1 MALKKR
7 INPFKTF
14 WRSLLQMSV
23 LINKR
28 DKKILIVLVLMSI
41 FMSLIEVCSI
51 SAIMPFITLA
61 SSPDLVLSN
70 HYARVIYDTLHFK
83 TPLHFAYFFSFAL
96 VGLYVF
102 RLGYSVLFAY
112 VNSRFANQKAHALA
126 QRLFMHHL
134 KNSYLEHINISLDK
148 IRHTIM
154 EKSGGVLH
162 GLNALLGLLAEVSV
176 MLFLYGLLIYTN
188 WKMTFALTFI
198 LALQVFF
205 ITKYMSRFIQNK
217 GRISNNAQ
225 AQSFKIFSKFF
236 GNFKITKLKDNH
248 EQAYQ
253 VFSQNSLN
261 NAKANTT
268 YRTLQVIPNRFLET
282 VGFSLLILAVAY
294 VLHKYGETKMV
305 LPIISMYALALYRML
320 PSLNR
325 ILDQY
330 SIICYQ
336 QQAINGV
343 YKDLS
348 RPIQEEGA
356 LDLSF
361 KETIRLQNISF
372 AYKRTHPVLQGV
384 DLKIKRG
391 QKIAF
396 IGPSGCGKST
406 LVDII
411 MGVLYPSAGQIFIDN
426 TPLTPK
432 NIRTWRQKIGYIPQQ
447 IYLFDGS
454 VAENVACGSS
464 INEERVIEVCKM
476 AHIYD
481 FLCQHRGIET
491 TIGEGGINLSGG
503 QKQRLGIARALYDN
517 PEILVLDEA
526 TSALDTPTE
535 AKIMDEIYSVAEGK
549 TLLVIAHR
557 LSTIERCNVKI
568 DLSKPSV
575 QGLLSPNP

>member
-1 MALKKR
+1 MASKKR
-7 INPFKTF
+7 FSPSKNFLRALVQIFA
-14 WRSLLQMSV
+14 

-28 DKKILIVLVLMSI
+28 DKKILVVLVLMSI
-41 FMSLIEVCSI
+41 FMSLLEVSSI
-51 SAIMPFITLA
+51 SMIMPFITLA

-70 HYARVIYDTLHFK
+70 PYARAIYDTLHFK

-102 RLGYSVLFAY
+102 RMGYGILFTYA
-112 VNSRFANQKAHALA
+112 NSRFASQKAHALA

-134 KNSYLEHINISLDK
+134 KSSYLEHINLNLDK

-154 EKSGGVLH
+154 EKSGGVLM
-162 GLNALLGLLAEVSV
+162 GLNALLGLLSELSV

-188 WKMTFALTFI
+188 WKMTFILTFI
-198 LALQVFF
+198 LVLQVFF
-205 ITKYMSRFIQNK
+205 ITKYMSKLIQKK
-217 GRISNNAQ
+217 GHISNSTQ
-225 AQSFKIFSKFF
+225 TQSFKILSKFF
-236 GNFKITKLKDNH
+236 GNFKLTKLKDNH
-248 EQAYQ
+248 EEAYQ
-253 VFSQNSLN
+253 TFSQNSLN

-268 YRTLQVIPNRFLET
+268 YRTLQAIPSRFLET
-282 VGFSLLILAVAY
+282 VGFSLLILSVAY
-294 VLHKYGETKMV
+294 VLHKYGEAKMV

-325 ILDQY
+325 ILEQY
-330 SIICYQ
+330 NTICYQ
-336 QQAINGV
+336 QQAINSV

-348 RPIQEEGA
+348 RFIQEEGDLA
-356 LDLSF
+356 LPF
-361 KETIRLQNISF
+361 KERIRLEKVSF
-372 AYKRTHPVLQGV
+372 AYKRTHPILQGV
-384 DLKIKRG
+384 DLEIKRG
-391 QKIAF
+391 QKVAF

-411 MGVLYPSAGQIFIDN
+411 MGVLYPNEGQILIDN
-426 TPLTPK
+426 TPLTLQ
-432 NIRTWRQKIGYIPQQ
+432 NIRTWRQKIGYIPQH

-454 VAENVACGSS
+454 AAENVACGSPLDE
-464 INEERVIEVCKM
+464 NRVIEVCKM

-481 FLCQHRGIET
+481 FLCQHRGIDT
-491 TIGEGGINLSGG
+491 IIGEGGINLSGG

-535 AKIMDEIYSVAEGK
+535 TKIMEEIYSVAQGK

-557 LSTIERCNVKI
+557 LSTIERCDVKI
-568 DLSKPSV
+568 DLSKPV
-575 QGLLSPNP
+575 V

>member
-1 MALKKR
+1 MASKKR
-7 INPFKTF
+7 LSLFKIF
-14 WRSLLQMSV
+14 LRSLLQISA
-23 LINKR
+23 LFDKR
-28 DKKILIVLVLMSI
+28 DKKILVVLVFMSI
-41 FMSLIEVCSI
+41 LLSLIEVFSI

-61 SSPDLVLSN
+61 SSPDLILSN
-70 HYARVIYDTLHFK
+70 PYARAVYDTFHFK
-83 TPLHFAYFFSFAL
+83 TPLHFAYFFSFVL

-112 VNSRFANQKAHALA
+112 VNGRFASKKAHALA

-134 KNSYLEHINISLDK
+134 KSSYLEHINLNLDK
-148 IRHTIM
+148 IRHAIM
-154 EKSGGVLH
+154 GKSQNVAE
-162 GLNALLGLLAEVSV
+162 GLNAILGLLSELSI
-176 MLFLYGLLIYTN
+176 MLFLYGLLLYTN
-188 WKMTFALTFI
+188 WKMTLALTFI

-205 ITKYMSRFIQNK
+205 ITKYMSRFIQQK
-217 GRISNNAQ
+217 GQIANNTQ
-225 AQSFKIFSKFF
+225 VQSLKIFSKFF

-253 VFSQNSLN
+253 IFSQNSLN
-261 NAKANTT
+261 SAKANIT
-268 YRTLQVIPNRFLET
+268 YRTLQAIPNRFLET
-282 VGFSLLILAVAY
+282 VGFSLLILAVVY
-294 VLHKYGETKMV
+294 VLHKYGEARMV

-330 SIICYQ
+330 NIICYQ
-336 QQAINGV
+336 QHAINGV
-343 YKDLS
+343 YKDLK

-356 LDLSF
+356 LDLPF
-361 KETIRLQNISF
+361 KEAICLKNVSF
-372 AYKRTHPVLQGV
+372 AYKHTHPILQGV
-384 DLKIKRG
+384 DLEIKKG
-391 QKIAF
+391 QKVAF
-396 IGPSGCGKST
+396 VGPSGCGKST

-411 MGVLYPSAGQIFIDN
+411 IGVLYPNEGQIFIDHA
-426 TPLTPK
+426 PLTPQ
-432 NIRTWRQKIGYIPQQ
+432 NIRTWRQKIGYIPQH

-454 VAENVACGSS
+454 VAENVACGSPLDE
-464 INEERVIEVCKM
+464 NRVIEVCKM

-535 AKIMDEIYSVAEGK
+535 AKIMDEIYSVAEDK

-557 LSTIERCNVKI
+557 LSTIERCDVKI

-575 QGLLSPNP
+575 